1 MSKPKL
7 PPLSEA
13 LALAEQ
19 ADCRVSITDL
29 ARMHKHC
36 EFSEVVVD
44 ALWPDASP
52 RVKAIYQDLGVYVGG
67 HCGNCDGQLRRVS
80 SRDCV
85 RCAAMRCRAYFDQNK
100 TAIAQQKLNYSRANR
115 DYINTYKRAK
125 YQMDAEQQRAKQ
137 RARYAARK
145 QEQAA

>member
-7 PPLSEA
+7 PPLSEV
-13 LALAEQ
+13 LALAEKV
-19 ADCRVSITDL
+19 DCRVSITDL

-36 EFSEVVVD
+36 EFSEKVVD

-52 RVKAIYQDLGVYVGG
+52 RVKAIYQGLGVYVGR

-80 SRDCV
+80 SRECV
-85 RCAAMRCRAYFDQNK
+85 HCAVIRCRAYYDKNR
-100 TAIAQQKLNYSRANR
+100 ADIIQQKLEYSRANR
-115 DYINTYKRAK
+115 EYLNTYYRAK
-125 YQMDAEQQRAKQ
+125 YQLNADEITARQ
-137 RARYAARK
+137 RARYAAKK